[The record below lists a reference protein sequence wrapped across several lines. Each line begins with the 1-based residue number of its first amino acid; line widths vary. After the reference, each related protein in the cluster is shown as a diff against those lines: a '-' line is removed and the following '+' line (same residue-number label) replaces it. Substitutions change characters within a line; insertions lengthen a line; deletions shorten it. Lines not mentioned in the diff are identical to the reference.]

1 MWQILRKRNLRIK
14 LLVPVTIIMAA
25 SILCLT
31 LTVVSVQHHLLDNM
45 KTQLSETLGQS
56 NQAVQQDLDQS
67 MLALGEYLNGVSDQM
82 GVELAETTRS
92 ALESEKET
100 LTRES
105 EKNLQENADALCML
119 LAQVAPGA
127 ILSNDFASLISY
139 AKSAGR
145 NPNIVFAVFLKPDGA
160 PLTRYMDRKDPMVK
174 ELLAQGQGKKK
185 IDRLLS
191 GAKQSSSVILVE
203 KPIDLEGRKLGT
215 AMVAVN
221 RLAARK
227 QAVQLDERFADIIRK
242 NTEQVHQVIGEVS
255 EQITIQMGA
264 SIDKVRQLNNAS
276 AQHVTSDLQI
286 AYDRISGRTRQI
298 SAGMGM
304 GSIVVMVGIAFFI
317 LTRLTRTIQNVVGDL
332 TVASDGVS
340 VASDQINSS
349 SQMLADGA
357 SSQAASLEETS
368 ASLEEMAA
376 MINQNAQNAEQADRI
391 VNNTQK
397 GMNEAGQAMSALTA
411 SMEDIEQA
419 SQETQKIVKTID
431 EIAFQTNL
439 LALNAAVEAARAGE
453 VGAGFAVVADEVRNL
468 ALRSADASRNTAAL
482 IDGTVKRIQ
491 EGSGLV
497 RQANMRFKAV
507 AQESVKVNDLVGEIS
522 VASTEQAQ
530 GIQQINMAVSN
541 MDRVTQETAASAEE
555 SASTS
560 QEMSHQAVQMQQ
572 FVNNLLVLVNGEKG
586 DPVKDARP
594 MAAKAKTND
603 DELDDNAIPP
613 QAFDDETDV
622 NPMP

>member
-14 LLVPVTIIMAA
+14 LLVPVTIIMAV

-45 KTQLSETLGQS
+45 KVQLSETLGQS
-56 NQAVQQDLDQS
+56 NRAVQQDLDQS

-82 GVELAETTRS
+82 GAELAETTRS

-105 EKNLQENADALCML
+105 EKNLRENADALCML

-127 ILSNDFASLISY
+127 ILSYDFASLISY
-139 AKSAGR
+139 TKSASR

-203 KPIDLEGRKLGT
+203 KPINLEGRKLGT

-242 NTEQVHQVIGEVS
+242 NTEQVHQVIGGVS
-255 EQITIQMGA
+255 EQITIQMGD

-497 RQANMRFKAV
+497 RQANVRFKAV
-507 AQESVKVNDLVGEIS
+507 AEESVKVNDLVGEIS

-555 SASTS
+555 SASAS

-586 DPVKDARP
+586 NTEKDARS
-594 MAAKAKTND
+594 MATKTKL
-603 DELDDNAIPP
+603 DEDEVDDNTVPP
-613 QAFDDETDV
+613 QALEGETDMTPV
-622 NPMP
+622 S

>member
-31 LTVVSVQHHLLDNM
+31 LTVVSVQHHLLDSM
-45 KTQLSETLGQS
+45 KAQLVETLGQS

-82 GVELAETTRS
+82 GAELAETTRS
-92 ALESEKET
+92 ALEGEKET

-139 AKSAGR
+139 AQSASR
-145 NPNIVFAVFLKPDGA
+145 NPNIVFTVFLQPDGS

-174 ELLAQGQGKKK
+174 ELLAQGQGKKN
-185 IDRLLS
+185 IERLLS

-227 QAVQLDERFADIIRK
+227 QAEQLDKRFAEIIRS

-255 EQITIQMGA
+255 EQITIQMGD

-304 GSIVVMVGIAFFI
+304 GSIAVMVGIAFFI

-357 SSQAASLEETS
+357 SNQAASLE
-368 ASLEEMAA
+368 
-376 MINQNAQNAEQADRI
+376 
-391 VNNTQK
+391 
-397 GMNEAGQAMSALTA
+397 
-411 SMEDIEQA
+411 
-419 SQETQKIVKTID
+419 
-431 EIAFQTNL
+431 
-439 LALNAAVEAARAGE
+439 
-453 VGAGFAVVADEVRNL
+453 
-468 ALRSADASRNTAAL
+468 
-482 IDGTVKRIQ
+482 
-491 EGSGLV
+491 
-497 RQANMRFKAV
+497 
-507 AQESVKVNDLVGEIS
+507 
-522 VASTEQAQ
+522 
-530 GIQQINMAVSN
+530 
-541 MDRVTQETAASAEE
+541 
-555 SASTS
+555 
-560 QEMSHQAVQMQQ
+560 
-572 FVNNLLVLVNGEKG
+572 
-586 DPVKDARP
+586 
-594 MAAKAKTND
+594 
-603 DELDDNAIPP
+603 
-613 QAFDDETDV
+613 
-622 NPMP
+622 

>member
-1 MWQILRKRNLRIK
+1 
-14 LLVPVTIIMAA
+14 
-25 SILCLT
+25 
-31 LTVVSVQHHLLDNM
+31 
-45 KTQLSETLGQS
+45 
-56 NQAVQQDLDQS
+56 
-67 MLALGEYLNGVSDQM
+67 
-82 GVELAETTRS
+82 
-92 ALESEKET
+92 
-100 LTRES
+100 
-105 EKNLQENADALCML
+105 
-119 LAQVAPGA
+119 
-127 ILSNDFASLISY
+127 
-139 AKSAGR
+139 
-145 NPNIVFAVFLKPDGA
+145 
-160 PLTRYMDRKDPMVK
+160 MDRKDPMVK

-221 RLAARK
+221 RMAARK
-227 QAVQLDERFADIIRK
+227 QAAQLDERFADIIRK

-397 GMNEAGQAMSALTA
+397 GMDEAGQAMSALTA

-507 AQESVKVNDLVGEIS
+507 AEESVKVNDLVGEIS

-555 SASTS
+555 SASAS

-586 DPVKDARP
+586 NPVKDARP
-594 MAAKAKTND
+594 MAARAKTDD
-603 DELDDNAIPP
+603 DEWDDNAVPP

-622 NPMP
+622 NPMS

>member
-1 MWQILRKRNLRIK
+1 
-14 LLVPVTIIMAA
+14 
-25 SILCLT
+25 
-31 LTVVSVQHHLLDNM
+31 
-45 KTQLSETLGQS
+45 
-56 NQAVQQDLDQS
+56 
-67 MLALGEYLNGVSDQM
+67 
-82 GVELAETTRS
+82 
-92 ALESEKET
+92 
-100 LTRES
+100 
-105 EKNLQENADALCML
+105 
-119 LAQVAPGA
+119 
-127 ILSNDFASLISY
+127 
-139 AKSAGR
+139 
-145 NPNIVFAVFLKPDGA
+145 
-160 PLTRYMDRKDPMVK
+160 
-174 ELLAQGQGKKK
+174 
-185 IDRLLS
+185 
-191 GAKQSSSVILVE
+191 
-203 KPIDLEGRKLGT
+203 
-215 AMVAVN
+215 
-221 RLAARK
+221 LAARK
-227 QAVQLDERFADIIRK
+227 QAEQLDERFADIIRN
-242 NTEQVHQVIGEVS
+242 NTEQVHQVIGGVS

-507 AQESVKVNDLVGEIS
+507 AEESVKVNDLVGEIS

-555 SASTS
+555 SASAS
-560 QEMSHQAVQMQQ
+560 QEMSHQALQMQQ

-594 MAAKAKTND
+594 MAAKAKTDD
-603 DELDDNAIPP
+603 DELDGNAVPP